1 MKTISTFLFV
11 AACQVCFAGV
21 DTNIVAMSD
30 WSEPVGYREVGYLGS
45 GPAIRG
51 RLILWKGFTPGYA
64 GKTPET
70 AIYVEL
76 QNMTTSGSQCEFYF
90 GGGEGLR
97 CELFKGDGEK
107 VEPSV
112 GGGYGNGP
120 GPFGVGGWITLP
132 HDSTIR
138 LRANAKGGTP
148 DGYAL
153 AICMWKGQW
162 YIRDGDTNTYSLS
175 ATLSITSPTNRVTT
189 LTSPIWKGT
198 LTFPKMK
205 ISVPK

>member
-1 MKTISTFLFV
+1 MKTITTFLFV
-11 AACQVCFAGV
+11 AACQVCCAGL
-21 DTNIVAMSD
+21 DTNIVAISD

-76 QNMTTSGSQCEFYF
+76 QNMTQTGYQCELYF
-90 GGGEGLR
+90 GGGKGLR
-97 CELFKGDGEK
+97 CELFKADGEK
-107 VEPSV
+107 VAPFV
-112 GGGYGNGP
+112 GGGGGP
-120 GPFGVGGWITLP
+120 GPFGAGGWITLP

-138 LRANAKGGTP
+138 LRANAHGGTP

-153 AICMWKGQW
+153 AISLWNGRW

-175 ATLSITSPTNRVTT
+175 ATLSITSPTNHVTT
-189 LTSPIWKGT
+189 SDSPIWQGT